1 MKKYIKPV
9 LFYSLLISIF
19 VFIRVLIFRFLG
31 IDNLL
36 NNHNILLAIISYI
49 ELFSFPVVLFFAHQY
64 FYKNFKFQDFKN
76 LFILSITIIFVSYTI
91 DFLLQ
96 NILYYSMYEKP
107 IDLIDLKGVEKMEA
121 IRKNF
126 QNPEPI
132 FAPFSNL
139 FGGLISLW
147 QAEDY
152 SSFFTFLLINKV
164 TISVFVTLLSLI
176 IFRKQQI
183 NS

>member
-1 MKKYIKPV
+1 MKNYIKPV

-19 VFIRVLIFRFLG
+19 VFIKVLIFRFIG

-36 NNHNILLAIISYI
+36 NNHNILLAIISYV
-49 ELFSFPVVLFFAHQY
+49 ELFSFPVILFFAHQY

-76 LFILSITIIFVSYTI
+76 LFILSIVIIFVSYTL
-91 DFLLQ
+91 DFLFQ

-107 IDLIDLKGVEKMEA
+107 IDLKGLEGIERMEA
-121 IRKNF
+121 ISKNF
-126 QNPEPI
+126 QNPKPI

-152 SSFFTFLLINKV
+152 SNFFTFLLINKV
-164 TISVFVTLLSLI
+164 TISIFVTILSLS
-176 IFRKQQI
+176 IFRKQQN

>member
-1 MKKYIKPV
+1 M
-9 LFYSLLISIF
+9 F
-19 VFIRVLIFRFLG
+19 VRSLIFRFIG

-49 ELFSFPVVLFFAHQY
+49 ELFSFPIILFFAHQY

-76 LFILSITIIFVSYTI
+76 IFILSLVIIFVSYTI

-96 NILYYSMYEKP
+96 NILYFSMYEKP
-107 IDLIDLKGVEKMEA
+107 IDLKGLEGVEKMEA

-152 SSFFTFLLINKV
+152 SNFFYYLLINKV
-164 TISVFVTLLSLI
+164 TISIFVTLLSLK
-176 IFRKQQI
+176 IFKKI
-183 NS
+183 NKS